1 MAEQGIRS
9 RRPLLVGFL
18 VAVVFLVA
26 GLFELQQLA
35 AWRSRA
41 RDVRRTVTQEALLLR
56 AFPSD
61 FRAAFDARSHGLAR
75 LLAHGQAL
83 ASAAGRLQAEAAAGG
98 PALDSFATHLAQAR
112 PFLNEALARTA
123 SAHAALSATA
133 QSVHAARI
141 ALPLYRVA
149 ARHLAARLEEI
160 GAPAAQVVPAVRLAH
175 EASRLDRRLAAFGR
189 PHALFGGYAR
199 ALRRKARNMEEATR
213 GLAAGSRRLGI
224 PPVTDPALSPS
235 LRSLAALFD
244 PVARGVGTVL
254 DHAKTLGPI
263 EAAWAS
269 FAARTPALRRDAARV
284 LASTRPLVP
293 PFWIRPL
300 VAYAFLGFGLA
311 VLVMLF
317 FGWRLVGE
325 IQQAQRGR
333 FQEARRN
340 QNAILQL
347 LDELAGLA
355 DGDLTVQAS
364 VTEDITGAIADSVNF
379 AVEQLRGLVRT
390 INLTAVRIDEAA
402 RSTNATAQEL
412 VQAATLQSRQIHQVT
427 TQVTTMAH
435 SIEQVSAN
443 AQQAAQVAQRS
454 VAIAHRGADAVRATI
469 EGMNAIRESI
479 QETAK
484 RIKRLGESS
493 QEIGD
498 IVELINDI
506 AEQTNILALNASIQ
520 ASAAG
525 EAGRGFAVVA
535 DEVQRLAERAG
546 NATRQIETL
555 VKAIQNDT
563 GEAVDS
569 MEKSTSGVVN
579 GAQLAEN
586 AGRALSEIETV
597 SGHIATIV
605 KTISEAARQQAVAS
619 GEVTNAMGV
628 IQKITTQTTQGTQAT
643 VRDIAT
649 LTELS
654 SELRR
659 TVAGFKLPEELVA
672 SETGPEGGDQP
683 SPPSADSRDGPPEL
697 HEEVDLIP
705 ELALAGR

>member
-9 RRPLLVGFL
+9 RRSLLLGLLLGIAFL
-18 VAVVFLVA
+18 AA
-26 GLFELQQLA
+26 GVFELQQLS
-35 AWRSRA
+35 AWRA
-41 RDVRRTVTQEALLLR
+41 RTLDVRRTVAQEAHHLTRL
-56 AFPSD
+56 PVD
-61 FRAAFDARSHGLAR
+61 YRAAFLGSHPRAVGR
-75 LLAHGQAL
+75 LLARGQSLLDGAGAL
-83 ASAAGRLQAEAAAGG
+83 AASRLAAG
-98 PALDSFATHLAQAR
+98 PALATLTAQLVQAR
-112 PFLNEALARTA
+112 PLLSEALAKTTA
-123 SAHAALSATA
+123 ARASLKETVQA
-133 QSVHAARI
+133 VHAARI

-149 ARHLAARLEEI
+149 ARHLAARLEAV
-160 GAPAAQVVPAVRLAH
+160 GAPAAQVVPAVRLAV
-175 EASRLDRRLAAFGR
+175 EASRLNRRLAAFGR
-189 PHALFGGYAR
+189 PHALFGGYVREVRREAR
-199 ALRRKARNMEEATR
+199 KMEEVTR
-213 GLAAGSRRLGI
+213 GLAVGSRSLGL
-224 PPVTDPALSPS
+224 PPVTDPALFAS
-235 LRSLAALFD
+235 LRSLSALFA
-244 PVARGVGTVL
+244 PVARGVGTIVGQ
-254 DHAKTLGPI
+254 AKTLEPI
-263 EAAWAS
+263 EVSWS
-269 FAARTPALRRDAARV
+269 GFAARVPVLRRASARV
-284 LASTRPLVP
+284 LASARPITRP
-293 PFWIRPL
+293 FWVRPL
-300 VAYAFLGFGLA
+300 VAYVVLGIGLA
-311 VLVMLF
+311 VLAMLL

-325 IQQAQRGR
+325 IQVAQRAR
-333 FQEARRN
+333 FQETRRN

-390 INLTAVRIDEAA
+390 INLTAVRIDDAA
-402 RSTNATAQEL
+402 RSTNTTAQEL
-412 VQAATLQSRQIHQVT
+412 VQAATLQSRQIRQAS
-427 TQVTTMAH
+427 TQVTTMAR
-435 SIEQVSAN
+435 SIEQVSTN

-469 EGMNAIRESI
+469 EGMNTIRESI

-605 KTISEAARQQAVAS
+605 KTISEAARQQATAS
-619 GEVTNAMGV
+619 GEVTAAMDL
-628 IQKITTQTTQGTQAT
+628 IQKITTQTTEGTQTT
-643 VRDIAT
+643 VQDIAT
-649 LTELS
+649 LTQLA

-659 TVAGFKLPEELVA
+659 TVAGFKLPEELA
-672 SETGPEGGDQP
+672 APEETPDAGPEAPTP
-683 SPPSADSRDGPPEL
+683 SGAAPPEL

>member
-9 RRPLLVGFL
+9 RRSLLLGLLVGL
-18 VAVVFLVA
+18 VFLAA
-26 GLFELQQLA
+26 GAFEFQQLA
-35 AWRSRA
+35 AWRTKTLT
-41 RDVRRTVTQEALLLR
+41 VRRAVAVETARLAR
-56 AFPSD
+56 FPND
-61 FRAAFDARSHGLAR
+61 YRAAFDAQPHALAR
-75 LLAHGQAL
+75 LAAHGRSILAGADGLVAYAPIAGPAL
-83 ASAAGRLQAEAAAGG
+83 ASFVAHLGRVRPLLNAAV
-98 PALDSFATHLAQAR
+98 T
-112 PFLNEALARTA
+112 RTVA
-123 SAHAALSATA
+123 AHAILSKTVQA
-133 QSVHAARI
+133 VHAARV
-141 ALPLYRVA
+141 ALPLYRIA
-149 ARHLAARLEEI
+149 ARRLAARLEAA
-160 GAPAAQVVPAVRLAH
+160 GAPADQVVPVVRLEV
-175 EASRLDRRLAAFGR
+175 EASRLDRRLAALAR
-189 PHALFGGYAR
+189 PHPLFGAYVRAVRREAR
-199 ALRRKARNMEEATR
+199 KMEGVTR
-213 GLAAGSRRLGI
+213 GLIGGSRSLGL
-224 PPVTDPALSPS
+224 PPVRDPAFAPA
-235 LRSLAALFD
+235 LRSLSALFV
-244 PVARGVGTVL
+244 PVAQGAGTIVAEVKAL
-254 DHAKTLGPI
+254 EPL
-263 EAAWAS
+263 EASWAR
-269 FAARTPALRRDAARV
+269 FAVHVPVLRRMGARV
-284 LASTRPLVP
+284 LENNAPLLAR
-293 PFWIRPL
+293 PFWVRSL
-300 VAYAFLGFGLA
+300 FAYAFLGFGLA
-311 VLVMLF
+311 VLLMLF

-325 IQQAQRGR
+325 IQVAQRAR
-333 FQEARRN
+333 LREAHRN

-390 INLTAVRIDEAA
+390 INLTAVRIDDAA

-412 VQAATLQSRQIHQVT
+412 VQAATLQSRQILQASSR
-427 TQVTTMAH
+427 VTTMAR
-435 SIEQVSAN
+435 SIEQVSTN

-454 VAIAHRGADAVRATI
+454 VDIAHRGADAVRATI

-555 VKAIQNDT
+555 VKAIQGDT

-586 AGRALSEIETV
+586 AGRALNEIETV

-619 GEVTNAMGV
+619 GEITNAMDL
-628 IQKITTQTTQGTQAT
+628 IQKITSRTTEGTQTTVQ
-643 VRDIAT
+643 DIAT
-649 LTELS
+649 LTQLA
-654 SELRR
+654 SELRQL
-659 TVAGFKLPEELVA
+659 VAGFKLPEELTAAGGETPGAGVPAA
-672 SETGPEGGDQP
+672 SDD
-683 SPPSADSRDGPPEL
+683 SAVPPEL

>member
-9 RRPLLVGFL
+9 RRSLLLGL
-18 VAVVFLVA
+18 LLGVAFVA
-26 GLFELQQLA
+26 AGMLELRQLSAWSLRTA
-35 AWRSRA
+35 A
-41 RDVRRTVTQEALLLR
+41 VRRTALREAYRLSR
-56 AFPSD
+56 FPAD
-61 FRAAFDARSHGLAR
+61 YRAAFEANHLHALGR
-75 LLAHGQAL
+75 LLSRAQSL
-83 ASAAGRLQAEAAAGG
+83 MAGADTLQARETSAD
-98 PALDSFATHLAQAR
+98 PALKSLISQLGQVRPLLA
-112 PFLNEALARTA
+112 EAVARTA
-123 SAHAALSATA
+123 AARGSLEKTFQA
-133 QSVHAARI
+133 VHAARI
-141 ALPLYRVA
+141 ALPLYRLS
-149 ARHLAARLEEI
+149 ARRLADRLESV
-160 GAPAAQVVPAVRLAH
+160 GASVAQVLPASRLAD
-175 EASRLDRRLAAFGR
+175 EASRLNRRLAAFGR
-189 PHALFGGYAR
+189 PHTLFRRYANG
-199 ALRRKARNMEEATR
+199 LRRRARKMEEVTR
-213 GLAAGSRRLGI
+213 GLAVGSRRLGL
-224 PPVTDPALSPS
+224 PPVRDPAFSPA
-235 LRSLAALFD
+235 LRSLSALFA
-244 PVARGVGTVL
+244 PVARGVGLIVDQAKVL
-254 DHAKTLGPI
+254 DPI
-263 EAAWAS
+263 ESSWS
-269 FAARTPALRRDAARV
+269 GFTARLPALKVASARV
-284 LASTRPLVP
+284 LASSHPILRPFWVRPL
-293 PFWIRPL
+293 L
-300 VAYAFLGFGLA
+300 AYAFLGIGLA
-311 VLVMLF
+311 VLVMLLV
-317 FGWRLVGE
+317 GWRLVGE
-325 IQQAQRGR
+325 IQVAQRAR
-333 FQEARRN
+333 LQEARRN

-390 INLTAVRIDEAA
+390 INQTAVRIDDAA
-402 RSTNATAQEL
+402 RSTNTTAQEL
-412 VQAATLQSRQIHQVT
+412 VQAATLQSRQIRQASV
-427 TQVTTMAH
+427 QVTTMAR
-435 SIEQVSAN
+435 SIEQVSTN

-454 VAIAHRGADAVRATI
+454 VSIAHRGADAVRATI
-469 EGMNAIRESI
+469 EGMNTIRESI

-619 GEVTNAMGV
+619 GEVTAAMDL
-628 IQKITTQTTQGTQAT
+628 IQKITTQTTEGTQTT
-643 VRDIAT
+643 VQDIAT
-649 LTELS
+649 LTQLAS
-654 SELRR
+654 DLRR
-659 TVAGFKLPEELVA
+659 TVSGFKLPEELGP
-672 SETGPEGGDQP
+672 SEESLPETP
-683 SPPSADSRDGPPEL
+683 TAPPSGAMPPEL

>member
-9 RRPLLVGFL
+9 HRPLLLGFL
-18 VAVVFLVA
+18 IGIILLVA
-26 GLFELQQLA
+26 GVFELERLA
-35 AWRSRA
+35 SWKAKTSEVHRVVLRE
-41 RDVRRTVTQEALLLR
+41 RMLL
-56 AFPSD
+56 ANFPAN
-61 FRAAFDARSHGLAR
+61 FHAAFAARPHGMAQLLTNGQDLLDVIGELGTWSTVAR
-75 LLAHGQAL
+75 PALHTLIEDSIQSRTALQDAL
-83 ASAAGRLQAEAAAGG
+83 AKTNASVSTLRSTLQA
-98 PALDSFATHLAQAR
+98 
-112 PFLNEALARTA
+112 
-123 SAHAALSATA
+123 
-133 QSVHAARI
+133 VHAARI

-149 ARHLAARLEEI
+149 AGHLAHRLELV
-160 GAPAAQVVPAVRLAH
+160 GAPTAQVVAALNLNVEGSRLAR
-175 EASRLDRRLAAFGR
+175 ELADIGR
-189 PHALFGGYAR
+189 PHVLFGAYVGHVRHEA
-199 ALRRKARNMEEATR
+199 AKIEEVTQ
-213 GLAAGSRRLGI
+213 GLAVGSRRLGL
-224 PPVTDPALSPS
+224 PPVEDPALIPT
-235 LRSLAALFD
+235 LRTLHALFS
-244 PVARGVGTVL
+244 PIGRGAGMLVT
-254 DHAKTLGPI
+254 HAAVIGPI
-263 EAAWAS
+263 ESSWAVFS
-269 FAARTPALRRDAARV
+269 HDRARLSRDIRRALAEPFLVARPFW
-284 LASTRPLVP
+284 LRPL
-293 PFWIRPL
+293 
-300 VAYAFLGFGLA
+300 YAHLLLGSGIA
-311 VLVMLF
+311 ILVMLL
-317 FGWRLVGE
+317 FGWRLVSE
-325 IQQAQRGR
+325 VQQAQRAR
-333 FQEARRN
+333 LQESRRN

-364 VTEDITGAIADSVNF
+364 VTEDITGAIADSVNY

-390 INLTAVRIDEAA
+390 INLTAVRIDDAA
-402 RSTNATAQEL
+402 RSTNTTAQQL
-412 VQAATLQSRQIHQVT
+412 VQAASVQSRQIQQATTRVT
-427 TQVTTMAH
+427 SMAR

-454 VAIAHRGADAVRATI
+454 VAIAHRGADAVRVTI
-469 EGMNAIRESI
+469 EGMNAIRDSI

-569 MEKSTSGVVN
+569 MEKSTSGVVT

-605 KTISEAARQQAVAS
+605 KTISEAARQQAVES
-619 GEVTNAMGV
+619 GEVTSAMDS
-628 IQKITTQTTQGTQAT
+628 IQRITQQTTEGIQTT
-643 VRDIAT
+643 VQDIAM
-649 LTELS
+649 LTQLAG
-654 SELRR
+654 ELRR
-659 TVAGFKLPEELVA
+659 TVAGFKLPEELAGTEIQQAA
-672 SETGPEGGDQP
+672 STSSEIAQDRV
-683 SPPSADSRDGPPEL
+683 SPAPPEL